1 LILGLAHYAW
11 SSSARAQELS
21 VYVGAGVG
29 EFDHDNERG
38 GAFSDS
44 VSSWKIYGGFQAGEY
59 FSLEVGYAQTD
70 TIEAESSGSPLS
82 IFPLRLNAALSVDF
96 EVTTVRAMGRLP
108 FDRLDLWL
116 GYGIYNVSADVDV
129 MTGGTPSSLLAED
142 QDQTVAFGVDWKFG
156 RLDQPIRVRLEYE
169 RLLFKFS
176 DASTVAV
183 GIAYRFGDL

>member
-1 LILGLAHYAW
+1 
-11 SSSARAQELS
+11 
-21 VYVGAGVG
+21 
-29 EFDHDNERG
+29 
-38 GAFSDS
+38 
-44 VSSWKIYGGFQAGEY
+44 
-59 FSLEVGYAQTD
+59 
-70 TIEAESSGSPLS
+70 
-82 IFPLRLNAALSVDF
+82 
-96 EVTTVRAMGRLP
+96 VTTVRAMGRLP